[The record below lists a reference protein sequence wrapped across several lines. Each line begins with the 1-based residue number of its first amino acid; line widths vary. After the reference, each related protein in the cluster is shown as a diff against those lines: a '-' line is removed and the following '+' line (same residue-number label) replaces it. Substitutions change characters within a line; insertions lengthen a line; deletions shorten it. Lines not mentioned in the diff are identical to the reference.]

1 MNKPK
6 HPASPPSFPS
16 LVQTFFAEHL
26 TQQRAMSPCT
36 VAAYRDT
43 FMLFLNFSQT
53 RLGRSPAAMTMTDIT
68 PELILAFLD
77 HLEQERHNAVR
88 SRNARLAAL
97 RAFLKFAAHRD
108 VSSLHIIERAL
119 GVPMKRFER
128 PMLGFLSLDEMREV
142 IGPPGST
149 WLSQR
154 DHLLFGLIYNTGARV
169 SEIIG
174 VRVADVVLNV
184 AACVHLRGKGR
195 KQRSLPLW
203 RSTIKEIRSWLKLNP
218 QFTPTSA
225 LLPNRNGEAM
235 TRDNVAKR
243 LTLAVEKAA
252 KNDPELTKRHIS
264 PHSIRHTTAMHMLQ
278 SGAGTDVIALWLGH
292 ESPTTTH
299 HYVEADLRM
308 KERTLARLQEPNSKI
323 TRYHAPDSLLEFLK
337 TL

>member
-1 MNKPK
+1 MAISATVEGN
-6 HPASPPSFPS
+6 A
-16 LVQTFFAEHL
+16 LVTA
-26 TQQRAMSPCT
+26 
-36 VAAYRDT
+36 
-43 FMLFLNFSQT
+43 
-53 RLGRSPAAMTMTDIT
+53 GIT
-68 PELILAFLD
+68 
-77 HLEQERHNAVR
+77 
-88 SRNARLAAL
+88 
-97 RAFLKFAAHRD
+97 
-108 VSSLHIIERAL
+108 
-119 GVPMKRFER
+119 
-128 PMLGFLSLDEMREV
+128 
-142 IGPPGST
+142 
-149 WLSQR
+149 
-154 DHLLFGLIYNTGARV
+154 LL

-174 VRVADVVLNV
+174 VRVSDVLLDA
-184 AACVHLRGKGR
+184 AACIHLRGKGR

-203 RSTIKEIRSWLKLNP
+203 RSTVKEIRSWLKLNP

-243 LTLAVEKAA
+243 LALAVEKAA

-292 ESPTTTH
+292 ENPTTTH

>member
-1 MNKPK
+1 MNSPK
-6 HPASPPSFPS
+6 LPAPSPSFPS

-43 FMLFLNFSQT
+43 FLLFLNFSQT
-53 RLGRSPAAMTMTDIT
+53 RLGGSPAAMKLTDIT

-108 VSSLHIIERAL
+108 VSSLHVIERAL

-128 PMLGFLSLDEMREV
+128 PMLGFLSLEEMLAV
-142 IGPPGST
+142 IGTSGST

-203 RSTIKEIRSWLKLNP
+203 RSTIKEVRSWLKLNP

-243 LTLAVEKAA
+243 LALAVEKAA

-308 KERTLARLQEPNSKI
+308 KERTLARLQEPSSKI

>member
-1 MNKPK
+1 MARSNSTK
-6 HPASPPSFPS
+6 APSFAA

-26 TQQRAMSPCT
+26 QQRAMSPCT

-108 VSSLHIIERAL
+108 VSSLHVIERAL

-128 PMLGFLSLDEMREV
+128 PMLGFLSLDEMRAV

-174 VRVADVVLNV
+174 VRVADVVLDA

-203 RSTIKEIRSWLKLNP
+203 RSTVKEIRSWLKLNP

-243 LTLAVEKAA
+243 LALAVEKAA

-292 ESPTTTH
+292 ENPTTTH

>member
-1 MNKPK
+1 MNKSK
-6 HPASPPSFPS
+6 QPAPPPSFPS

-53 RLGRSPAAMTMTDIT
+53 RLGRTPAEMALTDIT

-108 VSSLHIIERAL
+108 VTSLHAIERAL

-128 PMLGFLSLDEMREV
+128 PMLGFLSLDEMLAV

-154 DHLLFGLIYNTGARV
+154 DHLLLGLIYNTGARV

-174 VRVADVVLNV
+174 VRVADVVLDA
-184 AACVHLRGKGR
+184 AACIHLRGKGR

-203 RSTIKEIRSWLKLNP
+203 RSTVKEVRAWLKLNP
-218 QFTPTSA
+218 QLDATSA
-225 LLPNRNGEAM
+225 LLPNRDGAAM

-243 LTLAVEKAA
+243 LALAVEKAA
-252 KNDPELTKRHIS
+252 KNSPELTKRHIS
-264 PHSIRHTTAMHMLQ
+264 PHTIRHTTAMHLLQ

-308 KERTLARLQEPNSKI
+308 KEKALARLQEPNSEIK
-323 TRYHAPDSLLEFLK
+323 RYRAPDSLLEFLK

>member
-1 MNKPK
+1 
-6 HPASPPSFPS
+6 
-16 LVQTFFAEHL
+16 
-26 TQQRAMSPCT
+26 
-36 VAAYRDT
+36 
-43 FMLFLNFSQT
+43 MLFLNFSQT

-108 VSSLHIIERAL
+108 VSSLHVIERAL

-128 PMLGFLSLDEMREV
+128 PMLGFLSLDEMRAV

-174 VRVADVVLNV
+174 VRVADVVLDA

-203 RSTIKEIRSWLKLNP
+203 RSTVKEIRSWLKLNP

-243 LTLAVEKAA
+243 LALAVEKAA

-292 ESPTTTH
+292 ENPTTTH